1 MKTHAS
7 QIFLERTFSW
17 NSECS
22 FSFKTVE
29 SSSCETA
36 LSTSRLQICHL
47 QNLCSSFVKQSIHPF
62 PIKKDILR
70 SISLKGA
77 YLNYINFQQHLFLRF
92 LTFKSENS
100 RKLIPFSKT
109 NATSYSSFF
118 SNIVVSVLKKN
129 IDSVKQL
136 ASIVSIIR
144 FGLKIRQ
151 TYVRK
156 GLFQRNTKILTSLFV
171 PLPIFF

>member
-1 MKTHAS
+1 MLHKFFLKGL
-7 QIFLERTFSW
+7 FLEIQNVHFLSRLL
-17 NSECS
+17 NPQ
-22 FSFKTVE
+22 
-29 SSSCETA
+29 SCETA

-47 QNLCSSFVKQSIHPF
+47 QNLCSSFFKQSIHPF